1 MTKTLNVRLEDVE
14 LILYESL
21 DGMGNGSANKLST
34 KVGIH
39 PDDFEDHALFEHWV
53 DGKCYWWFTE
63 SEFKEAIRQLSDTHD
78 LYPLDNDDEMSDND

>member
-34 KVGIH
+34 KVGVH
-39 PDDFEDHALFEHWV
+39 PDDFDDHE
-53 DGKCYWWFTE
+53 
-63 SEFKEAIRQLSDTHD
+63 R
-78 LYPLDNDDEMSDND
+78 PL

>member
-21 DGMGNGSANKLST
+21 DDMDNGLARKFST

-39 PDDFEDHALFEHWV
+39 PDDFEDFDALF
-53 DGKCYWWFTE
+53 
-63 SEFKEAIRQLSDTHD
+63 
-78 LYPLDNDDEMSDND
+78 